1 MILVLCEDIERR
13 AEMAGRLR
21 SRLVSVWAPPPCDFQ
36 AEAESSRY
44 SAVVFVLP
52 LPRELLFCRA
62 PMRFKIAVGGADTV
76 LPDDTERFEDPNSPG
91 LGDHLADI
99 ERSQPPEYA
108 GEFCLDGSSVY
119 AFGYPLKLNPEEFA
133 VIARLITV
141 GRATADEL
149 FAACSDKIYSKRKAP
164 RLNNNISA
172 VISRINKMSREITGR
187 RMIAR
192 RGDSYYVIGS
202 EEPTEKIKKRD

>member
-13 AEMAGRLR
+13 AEMAGQLR
-21 SRLVSVWAPPPCDFQ
+21 TRQISVWAPPPCDFQ
-36 AEAESSRY
+36 AESESPRY
-44 SAVVFVLP
+44 STVVFVLP
-52 LPRELLFCRA
+52 LPRELLFGHA
-62 PMRFKIAVGGADTV
+62 PMRFKIAVGGTDTV
-76 LPDDTERFEDPNSPG
+76 LPDDTERFRELNSPE
-91 LGDHLADI
+91 LLDHLADI

-133 VIARLITV
+133 VIARLIAI
-141 GRATADEL
+141 GRATPDEL
-149 FAACSDKIYSKRKAP
+149 FAACSDKIYSTRKAP
-164 RLNNNISA
+164 RLNNNVSA

-192 RGDSYYVIGS
+192 RGDSYYLVGS
-202 EEPTEKIKKRD
+202 EEPTGKN